1 MRSKCELCAMR
12 RITYDT
18 LYIRKTFY
26 AIHYKKKPL
35 NGKNGIST
43 GSVVLE
49 QARALRVDAAFPMQK
64 RMSVLIHRMFKTMRL
79 LGFSDDWRIFNP
91 MIGGVSTR
99 RLARSKLY

>member
-1 MRSKCELCAMR
+1 M
-12 RITYDT
+12 
-18 LYIRKTFY
+18 FY

-79 LGFSDDWRIFNP
+79 SGFSDDWRIFNP

-99 RLARSKLY
+99 RLAEFQPDDWRNFNPKIGA